1 MGIFDNIKMN
11 YKKYRSKREESDKVD
26 SIRDEMEERNLVI
39 RDQLIKIGQYYWKL
53 YYDGE
58 YAPGDDLEYFT
69 TIDKCNEELKYLAN
83 KADNHRVVGEA
94 ERIAL
99 ENDCIHNENNRKAR
113 AEERREAKRVKAE
126 RRREEKMAEQEKRKV
141 EAEKRKAEAAH
152 RKAERKAEQEKRKA
166 KSRGD
171 PDPEVTDD
179 PASDDTSR

>member
-94 ERIAL
+94 ER
-99 ENDCIHNENNRKAR
+99 
-113 AEERREAKRVKAE
+113 
-126 RRREEKMAEQEKRKV
+126 RREEKMAEQEKRKV

-171 PDPEVTDD
+171 SDPEVTDD
-179 PASDDTSR
+179 PASDDASR